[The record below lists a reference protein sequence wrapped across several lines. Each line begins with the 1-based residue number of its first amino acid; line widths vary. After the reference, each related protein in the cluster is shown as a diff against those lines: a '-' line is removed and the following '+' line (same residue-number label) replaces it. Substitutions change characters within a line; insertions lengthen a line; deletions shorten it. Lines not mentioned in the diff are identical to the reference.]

1 MRNTPYLIFVS
12 MRPKQWVKNSFIFP
26 ALIFSQN
33 VFNLGLLLTSIGAF
47 VTFCFISGGVY
58 LLNDLLDIEM
68 DKKHPRKSLRP
79 LASGR
84 LSPLVAKIVFIVFFA
99 VSLTASFRINLSFGI
114 IALGYFMVQIAYSV
128 FLKNVVIMDVFSIA
142 AGFFLRVLAGAK
154 AIEVPISSWLLICT
168 IFISLF
174 LALGKRRHE
183 ILLLSE
189 DTGNHRKVLDA
200 YKVTLLDQLVSV
212 ATTGTVISYSL
223 YTLSQETIKKF
234 NTKNLWFTIPIVL
247 YGIFRYLYLLYWKEE
262 GGDPE
267 LLLFEDKPL
276 LASVVLYVIVIGI
289 ILYLNP
295 AIRVQKEKLLA

>member
-1 MRNTPYLIFVS
+1 
-12 MRPKQWVKNSFIFP
+12 MRPKQWVKNSFIFA

-33 VFNLGLLLTSIGAF
+33 VFNPRLLLISIGAF

-84 LSPLVAKIVFIVFFA
+84 LSPLIVKFVFIVLLA
-99 VSLTASFRINLSFGI
+99 VSLTGSFLINLSFGI
-114 IALGYFMVQIAYSV
+114 IALGYLVVQIAYSA

-142 AGFFLRVLAGAK
+142 TGFFLRVLAGAK

-183 ILLLSE
+183 ILLLSG
-189 DTGNHRKVLDA
+189 DAGNHRKVLDE
-200 YKVTLLDQLVSV
+200 YRFTLLDQMVTV

-223 YTLSQETIKKF
+223 YTLSQETIRKF
-234 NTKNLWFTIPIVL
+234 NTEDLWFTIPIVL
-247 YGIFRYLYLLYWKEE
+247 YGIFRYLYLLYRKEE

-276 LASVVLYVIVIGI
+276 FASVVLYIIVVGI
-289 ILYLNP
+289 ILYF
-295 AIRVQKEKLLA
+295 

>member
-1 MRNTPYLIFVS
+1 MRNTSYLLFVS
-12 MRPKQWVKNSFIFP
+12 MRPKQWVKNSFIFT

-33 VFNLGLLLTSIGAF
+33 LFNSQTLLTSIGAF
-47 VTFCFISGGVY
+47 ATFCLISGGVY
-58 LLNDLLDIEM
+58 LINDLLDIEM
-68 DKKHPRKSLRP
+68 DKKHPKKSLRP

-84 LSPLVAKIVFIVFFA
+84 LRPLIAKIAFILVLA
-99 VSLTASFRINLSFGI
+99 VSLTFSFLINLPFGI
-114 IALGYFMVQIAYSV
+114 IALGYLVVQIAYSA
-128 FLKNVVIMDVFSIA
+128 FLKNVVITDVFCIA
-142 AGFFLRVLAGAK
+142 AGFFLRVVAGAK

-183 ILLLSE
+183 ILLLGG
-189 DTGNHRKVLDA
+189 DAGNHRKVLDE
-200 YKVTLLDQLVSV
+200 YSITLLDQMVSV

-234 NTKNLWFTIPIVL
+234 NTENLWFTIPIVL
-247 YGIFRYLYLLYWKEE
+247 YGIFRYLYLVYRKEE

-276 LASVVLYVIVIGI
+276 LASVALYIIVVGI
-289 ILYLNP
+289 ILYF
-295 AIRVQKEKLLA
+295 